1 MVCRGLGSLIVV
13 FDHCVNKL
21 RTYGELSCG
30 TWWLL
35 RQMLHSIVL
44 DRIACFPLILLP
56 HTAPSFAISP
66 RCFHHYLEEYQLLDI
81 VTHYLHYPLLVEE
94 T

>member
-1 MVCRGLGSLIVV
+1 MVCRGMGSLIVV
-13 FDHCVNKL
+13 FDHCVNEL

-30 TWWLL
+30 DCFVECCARLFW
-35 RQMLHSIVL
+35 IVFS
-44 DRIACFPLILLP
+44 CSHLILLP
-56 HTAPSFAISP
+56 DTAPSFAISP
-66 RCFHHYLEEYQLLDI
+66 RCFHHYSEEYQLLDI